1 MKRISN
7 DRGQAAVLT
16 VIFLAALLGAVAM
29 VLDVGSWF
37 REQRDTQSDA
47 DAAALAS
54 AQALPDDLGQANALA
69 VQYLNKN
76 VAGAGREISFSSTF
90 VPNDTVTV
98 RVNRDAP
105 GTFSKLFGIESV
117 NVHATAKARAG
128 GVEAAKW
135 VAPIVV
141 NIEHPD
147 LNCGVSN
154 GKPVPCFGKPT
165 QVDLD
170 FLHRPGSGT
179 GAGAF
184 SLINLVANDTGNIG
198 ASTLGDWI
206 VSGYDQYMELGSYNS
221 APSALWN
228 DSHVKGA
235 MEERLNGDPVLLFP
249 IYDRI
254 TGSGQGAEYHVVG
267 WVAFHVTDYV
277 ANGNVGRVNGSFKEV
292 IWEGIQSQSGSN
304 LNYGTTTIELVE

>member
-7 DRGQAAVLT
+7 DRGQAAVIT
-16 VIFLAALLGAVAM
+16 VMFLATLLGAVAM

-47 DAAALAS
+47 DAAALAA
-54 AQALPDDLGQANALA
+54 AQALPTDLGRANALA
-69 VQYLNKN
+69 VEYLNKN
-76 VAGAGREISFSSTF
+76 LAGASTLISFSTAN

-98 RVNRDAP
+98 KVDRDAP
-105 GTFSKLFGIESV
+105 GNFSRLFGINSV
-117 NVHATAKARAG
+117 NVHGTAKARAG
-128 GVEAAKW
+128 GLQSAKW
-135 VAPIVV
+135 VAPIAV

-147 LNCGVSN
+147 LNCSVAN

-165 QVDLD
+165 QIDLD
-170 FLHRPGSGT
+170 HLHQPGAGT
-179 GAGAF
+179 AAGAF
-184 SLINLVANDTGNIG
+184 SLINLVADDTGNIG
-198 ASTLGDWI
+198 AGTLGDWI
-206 VSGYDQYMELGSYNS
+206 LTGYDHYMELGNYNS

-235 MEERLNGDPVLLFP
+235 MADRLSGDPVLLFP

-267 WVAFHVTDYV
+267 WVAFHVTEYT
-277 ANGNVGRVNGSFKEV
+277 ANGNEGTVKGSFKKV
-292 IWEGIQSQSGSN
+292 IWEGIQSQSGNN